1 MGVQAVN
8 LMMPSPVVPL
18 RAFALVVACTLATAG
33 FSLAALA
40 PDPAAQPTPDQL
52 AFFEKNIRPVLAD
65 KCYKCHS
72 AQADKVKG
80 GLLLDTREGIRA
92 GGDSGHAVVPGNLKE
107 SLLVKALHWQDKD
120 LRMPPEKDGGKLPD
134 NVIAD
139 FEKWISLG
147 APDPRDGEAKLVKKV
162 LDPKEGK
169 GLWTFQVPKAAPVP
183 AVKDQAWPRTDVDR
197 FVLAA

>member
-1 MGVQAVN
+1 MMLRPPTIPCRFAAVAIC
-8 LMMPSPVVPL
+8 LFAPVIS
-18 RAFALVVACTLATAG
+18 VV
-33 FSLAALA
+33 AALA
-40 PDPAAQPTPDQL
+40 PDPAAQPTADQL
-52 AFFEKNIRPVLAD
+52 AFFEKSIRPVLAD

-72 AQADKVKG
+72 TKSDKVKG

-107 SLLVKALHWQDKD
+107 SLIVKALHWQDKD

-139 FEKWISLG
+139 FEKWISMG
-147 APDPRDGEAKLVKKV
+147 APDPRDGEAKLVKKI

-169 GLWTFQVPKAAPVP
+169 SLWTFQMPKAAPVR
-183 AVKDQAWPRTDVDR
+183 PR
-197 FVLAA
+197 